1 MKWYDQNKRDLPWR
15 KFNNLY
21 HVYLSEVMLQ
31 QTKVKT
37 VIPYYKRWLKKYPT
51 IESVAL
57 SNLDDLL
64 KLWEGLGYYSRC
76 VNFYKAC
83 IILYSQYN
91 SQLPNNMTDFLKLP
105 GVGNYISAAV
115 YSIVDKIPAP
125 AVDANVIRVLSRI
138 LAIRN
143 LTPYNRRRIFN
154 VLEKFIDKERPG
166 DVNQALMDLGSSICT
181 PINTECV
188 ICPVSQFCKAKN
200 TLLPFGYPIK
210 INKNIKNIKHF
221 IAAIIW
227 YNKEFL
233 IMKRPVNSMLGG
245 LWELP
250 NTQID
255 LKISDDIQL
264 FNYIKNSLN
273 FTIRIQNKI
282 CTIKHSYSHFDI
294 RVSLYH
300 CRINDINIKNMKDVC
315 WIRPKD
321 INNYAFSKSNHKLFK
336 ILNTNGWTI

>member
-1 MKWYDQNKRDLPWR
+1 LKWYDQNKRDLPWR
-15 KFNNLY
+15 KYNDLY

-31 QTKVKT
+31 QTKVET

-76 VNFYKAC
+76 VNFYKSC

-91 SQLPNNMTDFLKLP
+91 SQLPYNITDFLKLP

-115 YSIVDKIPAP
+115 YSIVDKLPSP
-125 AVDANVIRVLSRI
+125 AVDANVTRVISRI

-154 VLEKFIDKERPG
+154 VLQKFIDRERPG

-181 PINTECV
+181 PINTECI
-188 ICPVSQFCKAKN
+188 ICPVSQFCKAKK

-210 INKNIKNIKHF
+210 INKSIKNIKHF

>member
-15 KFNNLY
+15 KYNDLY

-31 QTKVKT
+31 QTKVET

-76 VNFYKAC
+76 VNFYKSC

-91 SQLPNNMTDFLKLP
+91 SQLPYNITDFLKLP

-115 YSIVDKIPAP
+115 YSIVDKLPSP
-125 AVDANVIRVLSRI
+125 AVDANVTRVISRI

-154 VLEKFIDKERPG
+154 VLQKFIDRERPG

-181 PINTECV
+181 PINTECI
-188 ICPVSQFCKAKN
+188 ICPVSQFCKAKK

-210 INKNIKNIKHF
+210 INKSIKNIKHF

>member
-1 MKWYDQNKRDLPWR
+1 LKWYDQNKRDLPWR
-15 KFNNLY
+15 KYNDLY

-31 QTKVKT
+31 QTKVET

-76 VNFYKAC
+76 VNFYKSC

-91 SQLPNNMTDFLKLP
+91 SQLPYNITDFLKLP

-115 YSIVDKIPAP
+115 YSIVDKLPSP
-125 AVDANVIRVLSRI
+125 AVDANVTRVISRI

-154 VLEKFIDKERPG
+154 VLQKFIDRERPG
-166 DVNQALMDLGSSICT
+166 DVNQALMDLGSSICS
-181 PINTECV
+181 PINTEC
-188 ICPVSQFCKAKN
+188 IKCPVSQFCKAKN
-200 TLLPFGYPIK
+200 TLLPFGYP
-210 INKNIKNIKHF
+210 NKRNKSIKNTKHF

-227 YNKEFL
+227 HKKEFL
-233 IMKRPVNSMLGG
+233 IMKRPFNSMLGG

-250 NTQID
+250 NTRMD

-273 FTIRIQNKI
+273 FAIRIQNKI
-282 CTIKHSYSHFDI
+282 CTIKHSYSHFNI
-294 RVSLYH
+294 RLSLYH
-300 CRINDINIKNMKDVC
+300 CSINEIKINNMKDIC

-336 ILNTNGWTI
+336 ILNTNGWIN